1 MHPTIKGR
9 RRFYKAVE
17 VRVVPHAAGGGGDDG
32 AAAAAKYEVTLDG
45 RALKTP
51 GRRPMRF
58 ASRGLAW
65 GLAAE
70 WDAQVGARG
79 IDPSTMPLMGLVS
92 TWLDQTAEGRE
103 VVVKNVFK
111 YLATDTCCYYAEP
124 VQTQQREH
132 VRAAHSAWSRDIT
145 LSPARS

>member
-1 MHPTIKGR
+1 VHPTIKGR

-17 VRVVPHAAGGGGDDG
+17 VRVVLPTGGSDDAAAG
-32 AAAAAKYEVTLDG
+32 APPKYEVTLDG

-51 GRRPMRF
+51 GRRPMHF
-58 ASRGLAW
+58 ESLGLAW

-70 WDAQVGARG
+70 WDAQLGTRG
-79 IDPSTMPLMGLVS
+79 IEPSTMPLMGLVS

-124 VQTQQREH
+124 VT
-132 VRAAHSAWSRDIT
+132 
-145 LSPARS
+145 P